1 MNESEYYAGEFTDD
15 DLNALANA
23 GDTYLDES
31 GFYEMLTQQELWRME
46 KTGETLLFIGNIGNC
61 KP

>member
-15 DLNALANA
+15 DLNALAIA
-23 GDTYLDES
+23 GDAYLDES
-31 GFYEMLTQQELWRME
+31 GFYEVLTQQELWRRE
-46 KTGETLLFIGNIGNC
+46 KTGETLLFIG

>member
-15 DLNALANA
+15 DLNALAIA

-31 GFYEMLTQQELWRME
+31 GFYEVLTQQELWRRE
-46 KTGETLLFIGNIGNC
+46 KTGETLLFIG

>member
-23 GDTYLDES
+23 GGTYLDES
-31 GFYEMLTQQELWRME
+31 GFYEMLTQKELWRME
-46 KTGETLLFIGNIGNC
+46 KTGETLLFFGNIGNC

>member
-15 DLNALANA
+15 DLNALANV
-23 GDTYLDES
+23 GESYLEES
-31 GFYEMLTQQELWRME
+31 GFYEMLTQEELGRMD
-46 KTGETLLFIGNIGNC
+46 KTGETLLFIGNIGNY